1 MTEMFSQIVW
11 PGLKS
16 EVGRA
21 EGCRK
26 NNVTRADNLKAHKKR
41 LTYFI
46 TLWYGVHFFHDY
58 GMIVGTRYE
67 TFYCLFDGMTWYKT
81 LMENNHLCCWND
93 LLEACA

>member
-46 TLWYGVHFFHDY
+46 TL
-58 GMIVGTRYE
+58 
-67 TFYCLFDGMTWYKT
+67 
-81 LMENNHLCCWND
+81 
-93 LLEACA
+93 

>member
-1 MTEMFSQIVW
+1 MFSQIVW

-26 NNVTRADNLKAHKKR
+26 NNVTRADNLKSHKKR
-41 LTYFI
+41 LTYLLYN
-46 TLWYGVHFFHDY
+46 TLIWSAFFHDY

-67 TFYCLFDGMTWYKT
+67 TFYWLFDGMT
-81 LMENNHLCCWND
+81 
-93 LLEACA
+93 